1 MTFIFIENLEIGG
14 LYISKPMH
22 KYNEEIGSLHTEVNL
37 DEQELWFTEA
47 FVSDKACD
55 SSSHQESMFNAILLW
70 SAGSSLGSADP
81 CSGLCLHIQ
90 TSISDLWL
98 TL

>member
-37 DEQELWFTEA
+37 DEHLKDQAISARDQILKFSCKFMHFQGLIHLIDERLHHHHFMNFDEIFSLA
-47 FVSDKACD
+47 AIFSKVSC
-55 SSSHQESMFNAILLW
+55 N
-70 SAGSSLGSADP
+70 
-81 CSGLCLHIQ
+81 
-90 TSISDLWL
+90 
-98 TL
+98 